1 MKKVVVLGGG
11 YAGVLTAK
19 KLAKKF
25 KKNKDVQITLI
36 DKQSYHTMLT
46 ELHEVAAGRVNEE
59 SIRMDLKSIFAG
71 RNVNVVLDEI
81 KNIDFEQKVLTSND
95 ATYEYDYLVMGTGCK
110 PTFFGIPGSENAH
123 QLWSYTDAVNLR
135 EHILNMFRQAALTAD
150 KEKRREL
157 LTFVTVGAGFTG
169 VEMAGELGEWK
180 DELCRSFHIDKD
192 EVTLYVV
199 DFAPKVLPMYPDKLV
214 RKAER
219 RLIKL
224 GNELVMNSAVS
235 EIHEDKVVLN
245 KGEKVINTRTVIWA
259 AGIEGSDIVDQA
271 QVEKAGRGRIV
282 TNGHLQAKDYQDVYV
297 VGDNIFYIPEGEE
310 RPVPQMVENA
320 EHSAPVV
327 AHNIAVDIKGG
338 EYKTYKPTFHGS
350 MVCIGSRYGVAQV
363 GMPGMWFNLSGFF
376 AMASKHLINLVYF
389 VQVLGFNKIWSYLM
403 HEFFH
408 TKNNRSMVGG
418 LLSNSAPVF
427 WKFPLRVFVGFMWLQ
442 QGLSKLP
449 KIIHDFNN
457 VFLLPQPPKADALGA
472 ASGAVTEAVTAAS
485 GAVAEAVTA
494 ASGAVAEA
502 VTAAS
507 GAVTEAV
514 TAASGAVNEVA
525 NQVASNGGDIFT
537 MLADLI
543 HDFMNWIAVL
553 PVPGFVENMVGWSM
567 DAFFYTPDGTQFTQL
582 ASLVQGGMIF
592 GEIIFGGMLI
602 IGLFTPVAA
611 IATIAMG
618 CMIWASG
625 MAPTEMLWYLVGG
638 FALIGN
644 SGMVLGLDYYVWP
657 WLREMM
663 KRIPLL
669 RKWYLYV
676 D

>member
-235 EIHEDKVVLN
+235 EIKADSVVLN
-245 KGEKVINTRTVIWA
+245 KGEMVINTRTVIWA

-494 ASGAVAEA
+494 ASGAV
-502 VTAAS
+502 
-507 GAVTEAV
+507 TEAV

>member
-169 VEMAGELGEWK
+169 VEMAGEWK

-297 VGDNIFYIPEGEE
+297 VGDNIFYIPEGQE

-449 KIIHDFNN
+449 KIIHDVNN

-472 ASGAVTEAVTAAS
+472 ASGAVT
-485 GAVAEAVTA
+485 EAVTA

>member
-485 GAVAEAVTA
+485 GAIT
-494 ASGAVAEA
+494 EA

>member
-1 MKKVVVLGGG
+1 MKKIVVLGGG

-46 ELHEVAAGRVNEE
+46 ELHEVAAGRVDEE
-59 SIRMDLKSIFAG
+59 SIRMDLKRIFAG
-71 RNVNVVLDEI
+71 RNVEVVLDEI
-81 KNIDFEQKVLTSND
+81 KTIDFDQKVLVSD
-95 ATYEYDYLVMGTGCK
+95 QQSYEYDYLVIGTGCK
-110 PTFFGIPGSENAH
+110 PTFFGIPGAEHAH

-135 EHILNMFRQAALTAD
+135 EHILNMFRQAALIAD
-150 KEKRREL
+150 KQKRREL

-180 DELCRSFHIDKD
+180 DELCRSFHIDRD
-192 EVTLYVV
+192 EVSLYIV
-199 DFAPKVLPMYPDKLV
+199 DFAPKVLPMYPDKLIK
-214 RKAER
+214 KAEK

-245 KGEKVINTRTVIWA
+245 KGEKVIKTHTVIWA

-271 QVEKAGRGRIV
+271 SVEKAGRGRIV
-282 TNGHLQAKDYQDVYV
+282 TNGHLQAKDYEDVYV

-327 AHNIAVDIKGG
+327 AHNIAVDINGG
-338 EYKTYKPTFHGS
+338 THKTYKPTFHGS

-376 AMASKHLINLVYF
+376 AMASKHLINIIYF
-389 VQVLGFNKIWSYLM
+389 IQVLGFNKIWSYLM

-427 WKFPLRVFVGFMWLQ
+427 WKFPLRIFIGFMWLQ
-442 QGLSKLP
+442 QGLTKLP
-449 KIIHDFNN
+449 KIVHDFNN
-457 VFLLPQPPKADALGA
+457 VFLLPAPPKADTIGGA
-472 ASGAVTEAVTAAS
+472 SEAVSQVVPEVVETVTAAS
-485 GAVAEAVTA
+485 GAIAEGASSAAAAVSQTV
-494 ASGAVAEA
+494 SDV
-502 VTAAS
+502 V
-507 GAVTEAV
+507 
-514 TAASGAVNEVA
+514 
-525 NQVASNGGDIFT
+525 SNSGDIFT
-537 MLADLI
+537 MLADAI
-543 HDFMNWIAVL
+543 HDFMNWITVL
-553 PVPGFVENMVGWSM
+553 PVPGFVENMVNWSM

-582 ASLVQGGMIF
+582 ASLVQGGMIC

-657 WLREMM
+657 WIRKMLP
-663 KRIPLL
+663 KIPLL
-669 RKWYLYV
+669 KKWYLYV

>member
-1 MKKVVVLGGG
+1 MKKIVVLGGG

-46 ELHEVAAGRVNEE
+46 ELHEVAAGRVDEE
-59 SIRMDLKSIFAG
+59 SIRMDLKRIFAG
-71 RNVNVVLDEI
+71 RNVEVVLDEI
-81 KNIDFEQKVLTSND
+81 KTIDFDQKVLVSD
-95 ATYEYDYLVMGTGCK
+95 QQSYEYDYLVIGTGCK
-110 PTFFGIPGSENAH
+110 PTFFGIPGAEHAH

-150 KEKRREL
+150 KQKRREL

-180 DELCRSFHIDKD
+180 DELCRSFHIDRD
-192 EVTLYVV
+192 EVSLYIV
-199 DFAPKVLPMYPDKLV
+199 DFAPKVLPMYPDKLIK
-214 RKAER
+214 KAEK

-245 KGEKVINTRTVIWA
+245 KGEKVIQTHTVIWA

-271 QVEKAGRGRIV
+271 SVEKAGRGRIV
-282 TNGHLQAKDYQDVYV
+282 TNGHLQAKDYEDVYV

-327 AHNIAVDIKGG
+327 AHNIAVDINGG
-338 EYKTYKPTFHGS
+338 THKTYKPTFHGS

-376 AMASKHLINLVYF
+376 AMASKHLINIIYF
-389 VQVLGFNKIWSYLM
+389 IQVLGFNKIWSYLM

-427 WKFPLRVFVGFMWLQ
+427 WKFPLRIFIGFMWLQ
-442 QGLSKLP
+442 QGLTKLP
-449 KIIHDFNN
+449 KIVHDFNN
-457 VFLLPQPPKADALGA
+457 VFLLPAPPKADTIGGA
-472 ASGAVTEAVTAAS
+472 SEAVSQVVPEVVETVTAAS
-485 GAVAEAVTA
+485 GAIAEGASSAAAAVSQTV
-494 ASGAVAEA
+494 SDV
-502 VTAAS
+502 V
-507 GAVTEAV
+507 
-514 TAASGAVNEVA
+514 
-525 NQVASNGGDIFT
+525 SNSGDIFT
-537 MLADLI
+537 MLADAI
-543 HDFMNWIAVL
+543 HDFMNWITVL
-553 PVPGFVENMVGWSM
+553 PVPGFVENMVNWSM

-582 ASLVQGGMIF
+582 ASLVQGGMIC

-657 WLREMM
+657 WIRKMLP
-663 KRIPLL
+663 KIPLVK
-669 RKWYLYV
+669 KWYLYV

>member
-1 MKKVVVLGGG
+1 MKKIVVLGGG

-46 ELHEVAAGRVNEE
+46 ELHEVAAGRVDEE
-59 SIRMDLKSIFAG
+59 SIRMDLKRIFAG
-71 RNVNVVLDEI
+71 RNVEVVLDEI
-81 KNIDFEQKVLTSND
+81 KTIDFDQKVLVSD
-95 ATYEYDYLVMGTGCK
+95 QQSYEYDYLVIGTGCK
-110 PTFFGIPGSENAH
+110 PTFFGIPGAEHAH

-150 KEKRREL
+150 KQKRREL

-180 DELCRSFHIDKD
+180 DELCRSFHIDRD
-192 EVTLYVV
+192 EVSLYIV
-199 DFAPKVLPMYPDKLV
+199 DFAPKVLPMYPDKLIK
-214 RKAER
+214 KAEK

-245 KGEKVINTRTVIWA
+245 KGEKVIQTHTVIWA

-271 QVEKAGRGRIV
+271 SVEKAGRGRIV
-282 TNGHLQAKDYQDVYV
+282 TNGHLQAKDYEDVYV

-327 AHNIAVDIKGG
+327 AHNIAVDINGG
-338 EYKTYKPTFHGS
+338 THKTYKPTFHGS

-376 AMASKHLINLVYF
+376 AMASKHLINIIYF
-389 VQVLGFNKIWSYLM
+389 IQVLGFNKIWSYLM

-427 WKFPLRVFVGFMWLQ
+427 WKFPLRIFIGFMWLQ
-442 QGLSKLP
+442 QGLTKLP
-449 KIIHDFNN
+449 KIVHDFNN
-457 VFLLPQPPKADALGA
+457 VFLLPAPPKADIIGGA
-472 ASGAVTEAVTAAS
+472 SEAVSQVVPEVVETVTAAS
-485 GAVAEAVTA
+485 GAIAEGASSAAAAVSQTV
-494 ASGAVAEA
+494 SDV
-502 VTAAS
+502 V
-507 GAVTEAV
+507 
-514 TAASGAVNEVA
+514 
-525 NQVASNGGDIFT
+525 SNSGDIFT
-537 MLADLI
+537 MLADAI
-543 HDFMNWIAVL
+543 HDFMNWITVL
-553 PVPGFVENMVGWSM
+553 PVPGFVENMVNWSM

-582 ASLVQGGMIF
+582 ASLVQGGMIC

-657 WLREMM
+657 WIRKMLP
-663 KRIPLL
+663 KIPLL
-669 RKWYLYV
+669 KKWYLYV

>member
-245 KGEKVINTRTVIWA
+245 KGENVINTRTVIWA

-494 ASGAVAEA
+494 ASGAV
-502 VTAAS
+502 
-507 GAVTEAV
+507 TEAV

>member
-494 ASGAVAEA
+494 ASGAV
-502 VTAAS
+502 TK
-507 GAVTEAV
+507 AV

>member
-1 MKKVVVLGGG
+1 MKKIVVLGGG

-46 ELHEVAAGRVNEE
+46 ELHEVAAGRVDEE
-59 SIRMDLKSIFAG
+59 SIRMDLKRIFAG
-71 RNVNVVLDEI
+71 RNVEVVLDEI
-81 KNIDFEQKVLTSND
+81 KTIDFDQKVLVSD
-95 ATYEYDYLVMGTGCK
+95 QQSYEYDYLVIGTGCK
-110 PTFFGIPGSENAH
+110 PTFFGIPGAEHAH

-150 KEKRREL
+150 KQKRREL

-180 DELCRSFHIDKD
+180 DELCRSFHIDRD
-192 EVTLYVV
+192 EVSLYIV
-199 DFAPKVLPMYPDKLV
+199 DFAPKVLPMYPDKLIK
-214 RKAER
+214 KAEK

-245 KGEKVINTRTVIWA
+245 KGEKVIQTHTVIWA

-271 QVEKAGRGRIV
+271 SVEKAGRGRIV
-282 TNGHLQAKDYQDVYV
+282 TNGHLQAKDYEDVYV
-297 VGDNIFYIPEGEE
+297 VGDNIFYIPGGEE

-327 AHNIAVDIKGG
+327 AHNIAVDINGG
-338 EYKTYKPTFHGS
+338 THKTYKPTFHGS

-376 AMASKHLINLVYF
+376 AMASKHLINIIYF
-389 VQVLGFNKIWSYLM
+389 IQVLGFNKIWSYLM

-427 WKFPLRVFVGFMWLQ
+427 WKFPLRIFIGFMWLQ
-442 QGLSKLP
+442 QGLTKLP
-449 KIIHDFNN
+449 KIVHDFNN
-457 VFLLPQPPKADALGA
+457 VFLLPAPPKADTIGGA
-472 ASGAVTEAVTAAS
+472 SEAVSQVVPEVVETVTAAS
-485 GAVAEAVTA
+485 GAIAEGASSAAAAVSQTV
-494 ASGAVAEA
+494 SDV
-502 VTAAS
+502 V
-507 GAVTEAV
+507 
-514 TAASGAVNEVA
+514 
-525 NQVASNGGDIFT
+525 SNSGDIFT
-537 MLADLI
+537 MLADAI
-543 HDFMNWIAVL
+543 HDFMNWITVL
-553 PVPGFVENMVGWSM
+553 PVPGFVENMVNWSM

-582 ASLVQGGMIF
+582 ASLVQGGMIC

-657 WLREMM
+657 WIRKMLP
-663 KRIPLL
+663 KIPLL
-669 RKWYLYV
+669 KKWYLYV

>member
-1 MKKVVVLGGG
+1 MKKIVVLGGG

-25 KKNKDVQITLI
+25 KKNKDVQIALI

-46 ELHEVAAGRVNEE
+46 ELHEVAAGRVDEE
-59 SIRMDLKSIFAG
+59 SIRMDLKRIFAG
-71 RNVNVVLDEI
+71 RNVEVVLDEI
-81 KNIDFEQKVLTSND
+81 KTIDFDQKVLVSD
-95 ATYEYDYLVMGTGCK
+95 QQSYEYDYLVIGTGCK
-110 PTFFGIPGSENAH
+110 PTFFGIPGAEHAH

-150 KEKRREL
+150 KQKRREL

-180 DELCRSFHIDKD
+180 DELCRSFHIDRD
-192 EVTLYVV
+192 EVSLYIV
-199 DFAPKVLPMYPDKLV
+199 DFAPKVLPMYPDKLIK
-214 RKAER
+214 KAEK

-245 KGEKVINTRTVIWA
+245 KGEKVIQTHTVIWA

-271 QVEKAGRGRIV
+271 SVEKAGRGRIV
-282 TNGHLQAKDYQDVYV
+282 TNGHLQAKDYEDVYV

-327 AHNIAVDIKGG
+327 AHNIAVDINGG
-338 EYKTYKPTFHGS
+338 THKTYKPTFHGS

-376 AMASKHLINLVYF
+376 AMASKHLINIIYF
-389 VQVLGFNKIWSYLM
+389 IQVLGFNKIWSYLM

-427 WKFPLRVFVGFMWLQ
+427 WKFPLRIFIGFMWLQ
-442 QGLSKLP
+442 QGLTKLP
-449 KIIHDFNN
+449 KIVHDFNN
-457 VFLLPQPPKADALGA
+457 VFLLPAPPKADTIGGA
-472 ASGAVTEAVTAAS
+472 SEAVSQVVPEVVETVTAAS
-485 GAVAEAVTA
+485 GAIAEGASSAAAAVSQTV
-494 ASGAVAEA
+494 SDV
-502 VTAAS
+502 V
-507 GAVTEAV
+507 
-514 TAASGAVNEVA
+514 
-525 NQVASNGGDIFT
+525 SNSGDIFT
-537 MLADLI
+537 MLADAI
-543 HDFMNWIAVL
+543 HDFMNWITVL
-553 PVPGFVENMVGWSM
+553 PVPGFVENMVNWSM

-582 ASLVQGGMIF
+582 ASLVQGGMIC

-657 WLREMM
+657 WIRKMLP
-663 KRIPLL
+663 KIPLL
-669 RKWYLYV
+669 KKWYLYV

>member
-150 KEKRREL
+150 KVKRREL

-363 GMPGMWFNLSGFF
+363 VMPGMWFNLSGFF

-485 GAVAEAVTA
+485 GAIT
-494 ASGAVAEA
+494 EA

-553 PVPGFVENMVGWSM
+553 PVPGFIENMVGWSM

>member
-1 MKKVVVLGGG
+1 MKKIVVLGGG

-46 ELHEVAAGRVNEE
+46 ELHEVAAGRVDEE
-59 SIRMDLKSIFAG
+59 SIRMDLKRIFAG
-71 RNVNVVLDEI
+71 RNVEVVLDEI
-81 KNIDFEQKVLTSND
+81 KTIDFDQKVLVSD
-95 ATYEYDYLVMGTGCK
+95 QQSYEYDYLVIGTGCK
-110 PTFFGIPGSENAH
+110 PTFFGIPGAEHAH

-150 KEKRREL
+150 KQKRREL

-180 DELCRSFHIDKD
+180 DELCRSFHIDRD
-192 EVTLYVV
+192 EVSLYIV
-199 DFAPKVLPMYPDKLV
+199 DFAPKVLPMYPDKLIK
-214 RKAER
+214 KAEK

-245 KGEKVINTRTVIWA
+245 KGEKVIQTHTVIWA

-271 QVEKAGRGRIV
+271 SVEKAGRGRIV
-282 TNGHLQAKDYQDVYV
+282 TNGHLQAKDYEDVYV

-327 AHNIAVDIKGG
+327 AHNIAVDINGG
-338 EYKTYKPTFHGS
+338 THKTYKPTFHGS

-376 AMASKHLINLVYF
+376 AMASKHLINIIYF
-389 VQVLGFNKIWSYLM
+389 IQVLGFNKIWSYLM

-427 WKFPLRVFVGFMWLQ
+427 WKFPLRIFIGFMWLQ
-442 QGLSKLP
+442 QGLTKLP
-449 KIIHDFNN
+449 KIVHDFNN
-457 VFLLPQPPKADALGA
+457 VFLLPAPPKADTIGGA
-472 ASGAVTEAVTAAS
+472 SEAVSQVVPEVVETVTAAS
-485 GAVAEAVTA
+485 GAIAEGASSAAAAVSQTV
-494 ASGAVAEA
+494 SDV
-502 VTAAS
+502 V
-507 GAVTEAV
+507 
-514 TAASGAVNEVA
+514 
-525 NQVASNGGDIFT
+525 SNSGDIFT
-537 MLADLI
+537 MLADAI
-543 HDFMNWIAVL
+543 HDFMNWITVL
-553 PVPGFVENMVGWSM
+553 PVPGFVENMVNWSM

-582 ASLVQGGMIF
+582 ASLVQGGMIC

-657 WLREMM
+657 WIRKMLP
-663 KRIPLL
+663 KIPLL
-669 RKWYLYV
+669 KKWYLYV

>member
-59 SIRMDLKSIFAG
+59 SIRMDLKRIFAG
-71 RNVNVVLDEI
+71 RNVDVVLDEI
-81 KNIDFEQKVLTSND
+81 TNIDFDKKVLTSKET
-95 ATYEYDYLVMGTGCK
+95 TYEYDYLVMGTGCK
-110 PTFFGIPGSENAH
+110 PTFFGIPGSEHAH

-135 EHILNMFRQAALTAD
+135 EHILNMFRQAALTSD

-180 DELCRSFHIDKD
+180 DELCRSFHIDKE

-214 RKAER
+214 HKAER

-224 GNELVMNSAVS
+224 GNQLVMNSAVS
-235 EIHEDKVVLN
+235 EIHADKVVLN

-282 TNGHLQAKDYQDVYV
+282 TNGHLQAKDYADVYV

-327 AHNIAVDIKGG
+327 AHNIAADIKGG

-457 VFLLPQPPKADALGA
+457 VFLLPQPPKADALG
-472 ASGAVTEAVTAAS
+472 
-485 GAVAEAVTA
+485 
-494 ASGAVAEA
+494 
-502 VTAAS
+502 AAS

>member
-271 QVEKAGRGRIV
+271 QVEKASRGRIV

-494 ASGAVAEA
+494 ASGAV
-502 VTAAS
+502 
-507 GAVTEAV
+507 TEAV

>member
-1 MKKVVVLGGG
+1 MKKIVVLGGG

-46 ELHEVAAGRVNEE
+46 ELHEVAAGRVDEE
-59 SIRMDLKSIFAG
+59 SIRMDLKRIFAG
-71 RNVNVVLDEI
+71 RNVEVVLDEI
-81 KNIDFEQKVLTSND
+81 KTIDFDQKVLVSD
-95 ATYEYDYLVMGTGCK
+95 QQSYEYDYLVIGTGCK
-110 PTFFGIPGSENAH
+110 PTFFGIPGAEHAH

-150 KEKRREL
+150 KQKRREL

-180 DELCRSFHIDKD
+180 DELCRSFHIDRD
-192 EVTLYVV
+192 EVSLYIV
-199 DFAPKVLPMYPDKLV
+199 DFAPKVLPMYPDKLIK
-214 RKAER
+214 KAEK

-245 KGEKVINTRTVIWA
+245 KGEKVIQTHTVIWA

-271 QVEKAGRGRIV
+271 SVEKAGRGRIV
-282 TNGHLQAKDYQDVYV
+282 TNGHLQAKDYEDVYV

-327 AHNIAVDIKGG
+327 AHNIAVDINGG
-338 EYKTYKPTFHGS
+338 THKTYKPTFHGS

-376 AMASKHLINLVYF
+376 AMASKHLINIIYF
-389 VQVLGFNKIWSYLM
+389 IQVLGFNKIWSYLM

-408 TKNNRSMVGG
+408 TKNNSSMVGG

-427 WKFPLRVFVGFMWLQ
+427 WKFPLRIFIGFMWLQ
-442 QGLSKLP
+442 QGLTKLP
-449 KIIHDFNN
+449 KIVHDFNN
-457 VFLLPQPPKADALGA
+457 VFLLPAPPKADTIGGA
-472 ASGAVTEAVTAAS
+472 SEAVSQVVPEVVETVTAAS
-485 GAVAEAVTA
+485 GAIAEGASSAAAAVSQTV
-494 ASGAVAEA
+494 SDV
-502 VTAAS
+502 V
-507 GAVTEAV
+507 
-514 TAASGAVNEVA
+514 
-525 NQVASNGGDIFT
+525 SNSGDIFT
-537 MLADLI
+537 MLADAI
-543 HDFMNWIAVL
+543 HDFMNWITVL
-553 PVPGFVENMVGWSM
+553 PVPGFVENMVNWSM

-582 ASLVQGGMIF
+582 ASLVQGGMIC

-657 WLREMM
+657 WIRKMLP
-663 KRIPLL
+663 KIPLL
-669 RKWYLYV
+669 KKWYLYV

>member
-1 MKKVVVLGGG
+1 MKKIVVLGGG

-46 ELHEVAAGRVNEE
+46 ELHEVAAGRVDEE
-59 SIRMDLKSIFAG
+59 SIRMDLKRIFAG
-71 RNVNVVLDEI
+71 RNVEVVLDEI
-81 KNIDFEQKVLTSND
+81 KTIDFDQKVLVSD
-95 ATYEYDYLVMGTGCK
+95 QQSYEYDYLVIGTGCK
-110 PTFFGIPGSENAH
+110 PTFFGIPGAEHAH

-150 KEKRREL
+150 KQKRREL

-180 DELCRSFHIDKD
+180 DELCRSFHIDRD
-192 EVTLYVV
+192 EVSLYIV
-199 DFAPKVLPMYPDKLV
+199 DFAPKVLPMYPDKLIK
-214 RKAER
+214 KAEK

-245 KGEKVINTRTVIWA
+245 KGEKVIQTHTVIWA

-271 QVEKAGRGRIV
+271 SVEKAGRGRIV
-282 TNGHLQAKDYQDVYV
+282 TNGHLQAKDYEDVYV

-327 AHNIAVDIKGG
+327 AHNIAVDINGG
-338 EYKTYKPTFHGS
+338 THKTYKPTFHGS

-376 AMASKHLINLVYF
+376 AMASKHLINIIYF
-389 VQVLGFNKIWSYLM
+389 IQVLGFNKIWSYLM

-427 WKFPLRVFVGFMWLQ
+427 WKFPLRIFIGFMWLQ
-442 QGLSKLP
+442 QGLTKLP
-449 KIIHDFNN
+449 KIVHDFNN
-457 VFLLPQPPKADALGA
+457 VFLLPAPPKADTIGGA
-472 ASGAVTEAVTAAS
+472 SEAVSQVVPEVVETVTAAS
-485 GAVAEAVTA
+485 GAIAEGASSAAAAVSQTV
-494 ASGAVAEA
+494 SDV
-502 VTAAS
+502 V
-507 GAVTEAV
+507 
-514 TAASGAVNEVA
+514 
-525 NQVASNGGDIFT
+525 SNSGDIFT
-537 MLADLI
+537 MLADAI
-543 HDFMNWIAVL
+543 HDFMNWITVL
-553 PVPGFVENMVGWSM
+553 PVPGFVENMVNWSM

-582 ASLVQGGMIF
+582 ASLVQGGMIC

-611 IATIAMG
+611 IATSAMG
-618 CMIWASG
+618 CMMWASG

-657 WLREMM
+657 WIRKMLP
-663 KRIPLL
+663 KIPLL
-669 RKWYLYV
+669 KKWYLYV

>member
-81 KNIDFEQKVLTSND
+81 KNIDFEQKILTSND

-494 ASGAVAEA
+494 ASGAV
-502 VTAAS
+502 
-507 GAVTEAV
+507 TEAV

>member
-59 SIRMDLKSIFAG
+59 SIRMDLKNIFAG
-71 RNVNVVLDEI
+71 RRVNVVLDEI
-81 KNIDFEQKVLTSND
+81 KNIDFDRKVLESEGS
-95 ATYEYDYLVMGTGCK
+95 TYEYDYLVMGTGCK
-110 PTFFGIPGSENAH
+110 PTFFGIPGSEHAH

-135 EHILNMFRQAALTAD
+135 EHILNMFRQAALTSD

-224 GNELVMNSAVS
+224 GNQLVMNSAVS
-235 EIHEDKVVLN
+235 EIHADKVVLN
-245 KGEKVINTRTVIWA
+245 KGETVINTRTVIWA

-327 AHNIAVDIKGG
+327 AHNIAADIKGG

-449 KIIHDFNN
+449 KIIHDFNH
-457 VFLLPQPPKADALGA
+457 VFLLPQPPKADTLSA
-472 ASGAVTEAVTAAS
+472 ASGAVSDAVVETVTQAS
-485 GAVAEAVTA
+485 GAVVEAVTQ
-494 ASGAVAEA
+494 ASGAVSE
-502 VTAAS
+502 V
-507 GAVTEAV
+507 
-514 TAASGAVNEVA
+514 VN
-525 NQVASNGGDIFT
+525 QTTSNGGDIFT
-537 MLADLI
+537 MMADLVQN
-543 HDFMNWIAVL
+543 FMDWIAVL

-567 DAFFYTPDGTQFTQL
+567 DTFFYTADGTQFTQL

-657 WLREMM
+657 WLRDMM

>member
-81 KNIDFEQKVLTSND
+81 KNIDFDQKVLTSND

-485 GAVAEAVTA
+485 GAIT
-494 ASGAVAEA
+494 EA

>member
-1 MKKVVVLGGG
+1 MKKIVVLGGG

-25 KKNKDVQITLI
+25 KKDKDVHITLI

-46 ELHEVAAGRVNEE
+46 ELHEVAAGRVDEE
-59 SIRMDLKSIFAG
+59 SIRMDLKRIFAG
-71 RNVNVVLDEI
+71 RNVEVVLDEI
-81 KNIDFEQKVLTSND
+81 KTIDFDQKVLGSD
-95 ATYEYDYLVMGTGCK
+95 QQLYEYDYLVIGTGCK
-110 PTFFGIPGSENAH
+110 PTFFGIPGAEHAH

-135 EHILNMFRQAALTAD
+135 EHILTMFRQAALTAD
-150 KEKRREL
+150 KQKRREL

-180 DELCRSFHIDKD
+180 DELCRSFHIDRD
-192 EVTLYVV
+192 EVSLYIV
-199 DFAPKVLPMYPDKLV
+199 DFAPKVLPMYPDKLIK
-214 RKAER
+214 KAEK

-245 KGEKVINTRTVIWA
+245 KGEKVIQTHTVIWA

-271 QVEKAGRGRIV
+271 SVEKAGRGRIV
-282 TNGHLQAKDYQDVYV
+282 TNGHLQAKDYEDVYV

-327 AHNIAVDIKGG
+327 AHNIAVDINGG
-338 EYKTYKPTFHGS
+338 THKTYKPTFHGS

-376 AMASKHLINLVYF
+376 AMASKHLINIIYF
-389 VQVLGFNKIWSYLM
+389 IQVLGFNKIWSYLM

-427 WKFPLRVFVGFMWLQ
+427 WKFPLRIFIGFMWLQ
-442 QGLSKLP
+442 QGLTKLP
-449 KIIHDFNN
+449 KIVHDFNN
-457 VFLLPQPPKADALGA
+457 VFLLPAPPKADTIGGA
-472 ASGAVTEAVTAAS
+472 SEAVSQVVPEVVETVTAAS
-485 GAVAEAVTA
+485 GAIAEGASSAAAAVSQTV
-494 ASGAVAEA
+494 SDV
-502 VTAAS
+502 V
-507 GAVTEAV
+507 
-514 TAASGAVNEVA
+514 
-525 NQVASNGGDIFT
+525 SNSGDIFT
-537 MLADLI
+537 MLADAI
-543 HDFMNWIAVL
+543 HDFMNWITVL
-553 PVPGFVENMVGWSM
+553 PVPGFVENMVNWSM

-582 ASLVQGGMIF
+582 ASLVQGGIIC

-657 WLREMM
+657 WIRKMLP
-663 KRIPLL
+663 KIPLL
-669 RKWYLYV
+669 KKWYLYV

>member
-485 GAVAEAVTA
+485 GAV
-494 ASGAVAEA
+494 
-502 VTAAS
+502 
-507 GAVTEAV
+507 TEAV

-553 PVPGFVENMVGWSM
+553 PVPGFIENMVGWSM

>member
-150 KEKRREL
+150 KVKRREL

-494 ASGAVAEA
+494 ASGAV
-502 VTAAS
+502 
-507 GAVTEAV
+507 TEAV

>member
-1 MKKVVVLGGG
+1 MKKIVVLGGG

-46 ELHEVAAGRVNEE
+46 ELHEVAAGRVDEE
-59 SIRMDLKSIFAG
+59 SIRMDLKRIFAG
-71 RNVNVVLDEI
+71 RNVEVVLDEI
-81 KNIDFEQKVLTSND
+81 KTIDFDQKVLVSD
-95 ATYEYDYLVMGTGCK
+95 QQSYEYDYLVIGTGCK
-110 PTFFGIPGSENAH
+110 PTFFGIPGAEHAH

-150 KEKRREL
+150 KQKRREL

-180 DELCRSFHIDKD
+180 DELCRSFHIDRD
-192 EVTLYVV
+192 EVSLYIV
-199 DFAPKVLPMYPDKLV
+199 DFAPKVLPMYPDKLIK
-214 RKAER
+214 KAEK

-245 KGEKVINTRTVIWA
+245 KGEKVIQTHTVIWA

-271 QVEKAGRGRIV
+271 SVEKAGRGRIV
-282 TNGHLQAKDYQDVYV
+282 TNGHLQAKDYEDVYV

-327 AHNIAVDIKGG
+327 AHNIAVDINGG
-338 EYKTYKPTFHGS
+338 THKIYKPTFHGS

-376 AMASKHLINLVYF
+376 AMASKHLINIIYF
-389 VQVLGFNKIWSYLM
+389 IQVLGFNKIWSYLM

-427 WKFPLRVFVGFMWLQ
+427 WKFPLRIFIGFMWLQ
-442 QGLSKLP
+442 QGLTKLP
-449 KIIHDFNN
+449 KIVHDFNN
-457 VFLLPQPPKADALGA
+457 VFLLPAPPKADTIGGA
-472 ASGAVTEAVTAAS
+472 SEAVSQVVPEVVETVTAAS
-485 GAVAEAVTA
+485 GAIAEGASSAAAAVSQTV
-494 ASGAVAEA
+494 SDV
-502 VTAAS
+502 V
-507 GAVTEAV
+507 
-514 TAASGAVNEVA
+514 
-525 NQVASNGGDIFT
+525 SNSGDIFT
-537 MLADLI
+537 MLADAI
-543 HDFMNWIAVL
+543 HDFMNWITVL
-553 PVPGFVENMVGWSM
+553 PVPGFVENMVNWSM

-582 ASLVQGGMIF
+582 ASLVQGGMIC

-657 WLREMM
+657 WIRKMLP
-663 KRIPLL
+663 KIPL
-669 RKWYLYV
+669 
-676 D
+676 

>member
-81 KNIDFEQKVLTSND
+81 KNIYFDQKVLTSND

-494 ASGAVAEA
+494 ASGAV
-502 VTAAS
+502 
-507 GAVTEAV
+507 TEAV

>member
-1 MKKVVVLGGG
+1 MKKIVVLGGG
-11 YAGVLTAK
+11 YACVLTAK

-46 ELHEVAAGRVNEE
+46 ELHEVAAGRVDEE
-59 SIRMDLKSIFAG
+59 SIRMDLKRIFAG
-71 RNVNVVLDEI
+71 RNVEVVLDEI
-81 KNIDFEQKVLTSND
+81 KTIDFDQKVLVSD
-95 ATYEYDYLVMGTGCK
+95 QQSYEYDYLVIGTGCK
-110 PTFFGIPGSENAH
+110 PTFFGIPGAEHAH

-150 KEKRREL
+150 KQKRREL

-180 DELCRSFHIDKD
+180 DELCRSFHIDRD
-192 EVTLYVV
+192 EVSLYIV
-199 DFAPKVLPMYPDKLV
+199 DFAPKVLPMYPDKLIK
-214 RKAER
+214 KAEK

-245 KGEKVINTRTVIWA
+245 KGEKVIQTHTVIWA

-271 QVEKAGRGRIV
+271 SVEKAGRGRIV
-282 TNGHLQAKDYQDVYV
+282 TNGHLQAKDYEDVYV

-327 AHNIAVDIKGG
+327 AHNIAVDINGG
-338 EYKTYKPTFHGS
+338 THKTYKPTFHGS

-376 AMASKHLINLVYF
+376 AMASKHLINIIYF
-389 VQVLGFNKIWSYLM
+389 IQVLGFNKIWSYLM

-427 WKFPLRVFVGFMWLQ
+427 WKFPLRIFIGFMWLQ
-442 QGLSKLP
+442 QGLTKLP
-449 KIIHDFNN
+449 KIVHDFNN
-457 VFLLPQPPKADALGA
+457 VFLLPAPPKADTIGGA
-472 ASGAVTEAVTAAS
+472 SEAVSQVVPEVVETVTAAS
-485 GAVAEAVTA
+485 GAIAEGASSAAAAVSQTV
-494 ASGAVAEA
+494 SDV
-502 VTAAS
+502 V
-507 GAVTEAV
+507 
-514 TAASGAVNEVA
+514 
-525 NQVASNGGDIFT
+525 SNSGDIFT
-537 MLADLI
+537 MLADAI
-543 HDFMNWIAVL
+543 HDFMNWITVL
-553 PVPGFVENMVGWSM
+553 PVPGFVENMVNWSM

-582 ASLVQGGMIF
+582 ASLVQGGMIC

-657 WLREMM
+657 WIRKMLP
-663 KRIPLL
+663 KIPLL
-669 RKWYLYV
+669 KKWYLYV

>member
-494 ASGAVAEA
+494 ASGAV
-502 VTAAS
+502 
-507 GAVTEAV
+507 TEAV

-553 PVPGFVENMVGWSM
+553 PVPGFIENMVGWSM

>member
-1 MKKVVVLGGG
+1 MKKIVVLGGG

-46 ELHEVAAGRVNEE
+46 ELHEVAAGRVDEE
-59 SIRMDLKSIFAG
+59 SIRMDLKRIFAG
-71 RNVNVVLDEI
+71 RNVEVVLDEI
-81 KNIDFEQKVLTSND
+81 KTIDFDQKVLVSD
-95 ATYEYDYLVMGTGCK
+95 QQSYEYDYLVIGTGCK
-110 PTFFGIPGSENAH
+110 PTFFGIPGAEHAH

-150 KEKRREL
+150 KQKRREL

-180 DELCRSFHIDKD
+180 DELCRSLHIDRD
-192 EVTLYVV
+192 EVSLYIV
-199 DFAPKVLPMYPDKLV
+199 DFAPKVLPMYPDKLIK
-214 RKAER
+214 KAEK

-245 KGEKVINTRTVIWA
+245 KGEKVIQTHTVIWA

-271 QVEKAGRGRIV
+271 SVEKAGRGRIV
-282 TNGHLQAKDYQDVYV
+282 TNGHLQAKDYEDVYV

-327 AHNIAVDIKGG
+327 AHNIAVDINGG
-338 EYKTYKPTFHGS
+338 THKTYKPTFHGS

-376 AMASKHLINLVYF
+376 AMASKHLINIIYF
-389 VQVLGFNKIWSYLM
+389 IQVLGFNKIWSYLM

-427 WKFPLRVFVGFMWLQ
+427 WKFPLRIFIGFMWLQ
-442 QGLSKLP
+442 QGLTKLP
-449 KIIHDFNN
+449 KIVHDFNN
-457 VFLLPQPPKADALGA
+457 VFLLPAPPKADTIGGA
-472 ASGAVTEAVTAAS
+472 SEAVSQVVPEVVETVTAAS
-485 GAVAEAVTA
+485 GAIAEGASSAAAAVSQTV
-494 ASGAVAEA
+494 SDV
-502 VTAAS
+502 V
-507 GAVTEAV
+507 
-514 TAASGAVNEVA
+514 
-525 NQVASNGGDIFT
+525 SNSGDIFT
-537 MLADLI
+537 MLADAI
-543 HDFMNWIAVL
+543 HDFMNWITVL
-553 PVPGFVENMVGWSM
+553 PVPGFVENMVNWSM

-582 ASLVQGGMIF
+582 ASLVQGGMIC

-657 WLREMM
+657 WIRKMLP
-663 KRIPLL
+663 KIPLL
-669 RKWYLYV
+669 KKWYLYV

>member
-59 SIRMDLKSIFAG
+59 SIRMDLKRIFAG
-71 RNVNVVLDEI
+71 RNVDVVLDEI
-81 KNIDFEQKVLTSND
+81 TNIDFDKKVLTSKET
-95 ATYEYDYLVMGTGCK
+95 TYEYDYLVMGTGCK
-110 PTFFGIPGSENAH
+110 PTFFGIPGSEHAH

-135 EHILNMFRQAALTAD
+135 EHILNMFRQAALTSD

-180 DELCRSFHIDKD
+180 DELCRSFHIDKE

-214 RKAER
+214 HKAER

-224 GNELVMNSAVS
+224 GNQLVMNSAVS
-235 EIHEDKVVLN
+235 EIHADKVVLN

-282 TNGHLQAKDYQDVYV
+282 TNGHLQAKDYADVYV

-327 AHNIAVDIKGG
+327 AHNIAADIKGG

-442 QGLSKLP
+442 QGLTKLP
-449 KIIHDFNN
+449 KVMSDFNN
-457 VFLLPQPPKADALGA
+457 VFLLPSPPKADAIGAASGAVSDAVSA

-485 GAVAEAVTA
+485 GAVTETVTHVA
-494 ASGAVAEA
+494 TAS
-502 VTAAS
+502 
-507 GAVTEAV
+507 
-514 TAASGAVNEVA
+514 
-525 NQVASNGGDIFT
+525 GDIFSQ
-537 MLADLI
+537 LADLV
-543 HDFMNWIAVL
+543 HNFMDWIAVL
-553 PVPGFVENMVGWSM
+553 PVPGFVSDMVNWSM
-567 DAFFYTPDGTQFTQL
+567 NAFFYTPDGTQFTAL
-582 ASLVQGGMIF
+582 ASLVQAGMIF

-625 MAPTEMLWYLVGG
+625 MAPTDMLWYLVGG

-657 WLREMM
+657 WLRDMM

>member
-1 MKKVVVLGGG
+1 
-11 YAGVLTAK
+11 
-19 KLAKKF
+19 
-25 KKNKDVQITLI
+25 
-36 DKQSYHTMLT
+36 
-46 ELHEVAAGRVNEE
+46 
-59 SIRMDLKSIFAG
+59 
-71 RNVNVVLDEI
+71 
-81 KNIDFEQKVLTSND
+81 
-95 ATYEYDYLVMGTGCK
+95 
-110 PTFFGIPGSENAH
+110 
-123 QLWSYTDAVNLR
+123 
-135 EHILNMFRQAALTAD
+135 MFRQAALTSD

-180 DELCRSFHIDKD
+180 DELCRSFHIDKE

-219 RLIKL
+219 RLEKL
-224 GNELVMNSAVS
+224 GNQLVMNSAVS
-235 EIHEDKVVLN
+235 EIQADKVILN
-245 KGEKVINTRTVIWA
+245 KGETVINTRTVIWA

-282 TNGHLQAKDYQDVYV
+282 TNAHLQAKDYSDVYV

-327 AHNIAVDIKGG
+327 AHNIAADIKGG
-338 EYKTYKPTFHGS
+338 EYKSYKPTFHGS

-449 KIIHDFNN
+449 KIVHDFNN
-457 VFLLPQPPKADALGA
+457 VFLLPQPPKADTL
-472 ASGAVTEAVTAAS
+472 TAAS
-485 GAVAEAVTA
+485 GAVSDAVTQ
-494 ASGAVAEA
+494 ASGAVADA
-502 VTAAS
+502 VTQAS
-507 GAVTEAV
+507 GAVVEAV
-514 TAASGAVNEVA
+514 SQAASTN
-525 NQVASNGGDIFT
+525 GDIFT
-537 MLADLI
+537 MMADLV
-543 HDFMNWIAVL
+543 HNFMEWIAVL

-567 DAFFYTPDGTQFTQL
+567 DTFFYTADGTQFTQL
-582 ASLVQGGMIF
+582 ASLVQGGMIC

-611 IATIAMG
+611 IAKHAI
-618 CMIWASG
+618 
-625 MAPTEMLWYLVGG
+625 
-638 FALIGN
+638 
-644 SGMVLGLDYYVWP
+644 
-657 WLREMM
+657 
-663 KRIPLL
+663 
-669 RKWYLYV
+669 
-676 D
+676 

>member
-1 MKKVVVLGGG
+1 MKKIVVLGGG

-46 ELHEVAAGRVNEE
+46 ELHEVAAGRVDEE
-59 SIRMDLKSIFAG
+59 SIRMDLKRIFAG
-71 RNVNVVLDEI
+71 RNVEVVLDEI
-81 KNIDFEQKVLTSND
+81 KTIDFDQKVLVSD
-95 ATYEYDYLVMGTGCK
+95 QQSYEYDYLVIGTGCK
-110 PTFFGIPGSENAH
+110 PTFFGIPGAEHAH

-150 KEKRREL
+150 KQKRREL

-180 DELCRSFHIDKD
+180 DELCRSFHIDRD
-192 EVTLYVV
+192 EVSLYIV
-199 DFAPKVLPMYPDKLV
+199 DFAPKVLPMYPDKLIK
-214 RKAER
+214 KAEK

-245 KGEKVINTRTVIWA
+245 KGEKVIQTHTVIWA

-271 QVEKAGRGRIV
+271 SVEKAGRGRIV
-282 TNGHLQAKDYQDVYV
+282 TNGHLQAKDYEDVYV

-327 AHNIAVDIKGG
+327 AHNIAVDINGG
-338 EYKTYKPTFHGS
+338 THKTYKPTFHGS

-376 AMASKHLINLVYF
+376 AMASKHLINIIYF
-389 VQVLGFNKIWSYLM
+389 IQVLGFNKIWSYLM

-427 WKFPLRVFVGFMWLQ
+427 WKFPLRIFIGFMWLQ
-442 QGLSKLP
+442 QGLTKLP
-449 KIIHDFNN
+449 KIVHDFNN
-457 VFLLPQPPKADALGA
+457 VFLLPAPPKADTIGGA
-472 ASGAVTEAVTAAS
+472 SEAVSQVVPEVVETVTAAS
-485 GAVAEAVTA
+485 GAIAEGASSAAAAVSQTV
-494 ASGAVAEA
+494 SDV
-502 VTAAS
+502 V
-507 GAVTEAV
+507 
-514 TAASGAVNEVA
+514 
-525 NQVASNGGDIFT
+525 SNSGDIFT
-537 MLADLI
+537 MLADAI
-543 HDFMNWIAVL
+543 HDFMNWITVL
-553 PVPGFVENMVGWSM
+553 PVPGFVENMVNWSM
-567 DAFFYTPDGTQFTQL
+567 GAFFYTPDGTQFTQL
-582 ASLVQGGMIF
+582 ASLVQGGMIC

-657 WLREMM
+657 WIRKMLP
-663 KRIPLL
+663 KIPLL
-669 RKWYLYV
+669 KKWYLYV

>member
-485 GAVAEAVTA
+485 GAV
-494 ASGAVAEA
+494 
-502 VTAAS
+502 
-507 GAVTEAV
+507 
-514 TAASGAVNEVA
+514 NEVA

-657 WLREMM
+657 WLRDMM

>member
-1 MKKVVVLGGG
+1 MKKIVVLGGG

-46 ELHEVAAGRVNEE
+46 ELHEVAAGRVDEE
-59 SIRMDLKSIFAG
+59 SIRMDLKRIFAG
-71 RNVNVVLDEI
+71 RNVEVVLDEI
-81 KNIDFEQKVLTSND
+81 KTIDFDQKVLVSD
-95 ATYEYDYLVMGTGCK
+95 QQSYEYDYLVIGTGCK
-110 PTFFGIPGSENAH
+110 PTFFGIPGAEHAH

-150 KEKRREL
+150 KQKRREL

-180 DELCRSFHIDKD
+180 DELCRSFHIDRD
-192 EVTLYVV
+192 EVSLYIV
-199 DFAPKVLPMYPDKLV
+199 DFAPKVLPMYPDKLIK
-214 RKAER
+214 KAEK

-245 KGEKVINTRTVIWA
+245 KGEKVIQTHTVIWA

-271 QVEKAGRGRIV
+271 SVEKAGRGRIV
-282 TNGHLQAKDYQDVYV
+282 TNGHLQAKDYEDVYV

-327 AHNIAVDIKGG
+327 AHNIAVDINGG
-338 EYKTYKPTFHGS
+338 THKTYKPTFHGS

-376 AMASKHLINLVYF
+376 AMASKHLINIIYF
-389 VQVLGFNKIWSYLM
+389 IQVLGFNKICSYLM

-427 WKFPLRVFVGFMWLQ
+427 WKFPLRIFIGFMWLQ
-442 QGLSKLP
+442 QGLTKLP
-449 KIIHDFNN
+449 KIVHDFNN
-457 VFLLPQPPKADALGA
+457 VFLLPAPPKADTIGGA
-472 ASGAVTEAVTAAS
+472 SEAVSQVVPEVVETVTAAS
-485 GAVAEAVTA
+485 GAIAEGASSAAAAVSQTV
-494 ASGAVAEA
+494 SDV
-502 VTAAS
+502 V
-507 GAVTEAV
+507 
-514 TAASGAVNEVA
+514 
-525 NQVASNGGDIFT
+525 SNSGDIFT
-537 MLADLI
+537 MLADAI
-543 HDFMNWIAVL
+543 HDFMNWITVL
-553 PVPGFVENMVGWSM
+553 PVPGFVENMVNWSM

-582 ASLVQGGMIF
+582 ASLVQGGMIC

-657 WLREMM
+657 WIRKMLP
-663 KRIPLL
+663 KIPLL
-669 RKWYLYV
+669 KKWYLYV

>member
-494 ASGAVAEA
+494 ASGAV
-502 VTAAS
+502 
-507 GAVTEAV
+507 TEAV

-618 CMIWASG
+618 CMIWD
-625 MAPTEMLWYLVGG
+625 LVGG

>member
-150 KEKRREL
+150 KENRREL

-494 ASGAVAEA
+494 ASGAV
-502 VTAAS
+502 
-507 GAVTEAV
+507 TEAV

>member
-494 ASGAVAEA
+494 ASGAV
-502 VTAAS
+502 
-507 GAVTEAV
+507 TEAV

-582 ASLVQGGMIF
+582 ATLVQGGMIF

>member
-494 ASGAVAEA
+494 ASGAV
-502 VTAAS
+502 
-507 GAVTEAV
+507 TEAV

-618 CMIWASG
+618 CMIW
-625 MAPTEMLWYLVGG
+625 YLVGG

>member
-282 TNGHLQAKDYQDVYV
+282 TNGHLQAKDYADVYV

-327 AHNIAVDIKGG
+327 AHNIAADIKGG

-442 QGLSKLP
+442 QGLTKLP
-449 KIIHDFNN
+449 KVVSDFNN
-457 VFLLPQPPKADALGA
+457 VFLLPSPPKADAIGA

-485 GAVAEAVTA
+485 GAVTEAV
-494 ASGAVAEA
+494 S
-502 VTAAS
+502 AAS
-507 GAVTEAV
+507 GAVTETV
-514 TAASGAVNEVA
+514 T
-525 NQVASNGGDIFT
+525 QVATNGGDIFSQ
-537 MLADLI
+537 LADLV
-543 HDFMNWIAVL
+543 HNFMDWIAVL
-553 PVPGFVENMVGWSM
+553 PVPGFVENMVNWSM
-567 DAFFYTPDGTQFTQL
+567 NAFFYTPDGTEFTAL
-582 ASLVQGGMIF
+582 ASLVQAGMIF

-625 MAPTEMLWYLVGG
+625 MAPTDMLWYLVGG

-657 WLREMM
+657 WVRDMM

>member
-1 MKKVVVLGGG
+1 MKKIVVLGGG

-46 ELHEVAAGRVNEE
+46 ELHEVAAGRVDEE
-59 SIRMDLKSIFAG
+59 SIRMDLKRIFAG
-71 RNVNVVLDEI
+71 RNVEVVLDEI
-81 KNIDFEQKVLTSND
+81 KTIDFDQKVLVSD
-95 ATYEYDYLVMGTGCK
+95 QQSYEYDYLVIGTGCK
-110 PTFFGIPGSENAH
+110 PTFFGIPGAEHAH

-150 KEKRREL
+150 KQKRREL

-180 DELCRSFHIDKD
+180 DELCRSFHIDRD
-192 EVTLYVV
+192 EVSLYIV
-199 DFAPKVLPMYPDKLV
+199 DFVPKVLPMYPDKLIK
-214 RKAER
+214 KAEK

-245 KGEKVINTRTVIWA
+245 KGEKVIQTHTVIWA

-271 QVEKAGRGRIV
+271 SVEKAGRGRIV
-282 TNGHLQAKDYQDVYV
+282 TNGHLQAKDYEDVYV

-327 AHNIAVDIKGG
+327 AHNIAVDINGG
-338 EYKTYKPTFHGS
+338 THKTYKPTFHGS

-376 AMASKHLINLVYF
+376 AMASKHLINIIYF
-389 VQVLGFNKIWSYLM
+389 IQVLGFNKIWSYLM

-427 WKFPLRVFVGFMWLQ
+427 WKFPLRIFIGFMWLQ
-442 QGLSKLP
+442 QGLTKLP
-449 KIIHDFNN
+449 KIVHDFNN
-457 VFLLPQPPKADALGA
+457 VFLLPAPPKADTIGGA
-472 ASGAVTEAVTAAS
+472 SEAVSQVVPEVVETVTAAS
-485 GAVAEAVTA
+485 GAIAEGASSAAAAVSQTV
-494 ASGAVAEA
+494 SDV
-502 VTAAS
+502 V
-507 GAVTEAV
+507 
-514 TAASGAVNEVA
+514 
-525 NQVASNGGDIFT
+525 SNSGDIFT
-537 MLADLI
+537 MLADAI
-543 HDFMNWIAVL
+543 HDFMNWITVL
-553 PVPGFVENMVGWSM
+553 PVPGFVENMVNWSM

-582 ASLVQGGMIF
+582 ASLVQGGMIC

-657 WLREMM
+657 WIRKMLP
-663 KRIPLL
+663 KIPLL
-669 RKWYLYV
+669 KKWYLYV